1 MVCSFLLN
9 LAYGLYWCMAS
20 LAILHIT
27 IQHLYNAPL
36 VIINKKRTPMKKYTP
51 VVLLILL
58 IFSTFTH
65 ADYKDEIEAMRVRGH
80 ELAGPGTGLSDS
92 ERFQELV
99 QMTYDYTMLN
109 YPEFA
114 TYLGDPRGQDR
125 WTDNSEA
132 VTRQREQ
139 DVSLLLAALDNI
151 NREALSETEKLN
163 YDLLYDGQ
171 KKVIE
176 GHQFPDELMPLNQ
189 MGGVQQDIAR
199 MMAITQPKN
208 AEDYVNMV
216 ARLEKTPE
224 VVDQTIA
231 WMRKGMEAGVTP
243 PAVTLRDVPQ
253 QIRNQLVD
261 EADQSPLL
269 GAFQQ
274 FPASVDSLQQES
286 LKKQAETAFSERIA
300 PAFEKLLAFVENEYL
315 PAARKTIAM
324 RDLPNGEA
332 WYAYN
337 VRQDTTTDLTPEQIH
352 QIGLSEVKRI
362 RSEMDKVIEASGFE
376 GSFEEFLAF
385 LRTDPQFYHV
395 SSEDLLREYR
405 DIAKRADPELMKLFG
420 KLPRTPYGIVPV
432 PAYAEKSQTT
442 AYYQPG
448 SVDAGRPGNFF
459 ANTYA
464 LDTRPRWEMEALTL
478 HEAVP
483 GHHLQIALQDELEDV
498 PWYRRAGGYT
508 AFIEGWGL
516 YSESLGVEMGFYQDP
531 YSKFGQLTYEMWRAI
546 RLVIDTGMH
555 HLGWS
560 RQKAIDY
567 FMQNAGKQ
575 EHDVI
580 VEVDRY
586 IVWPGQALAYKIG
599 ELKIKELRAWA
610 TDELGE
616 DFDIRAFHDEVLGKG
631 ALPLSV
637 LEANIKAWVKEQK
650 S

>member
-1 MVCSFLLN
+1 MIKDIGQRLYNASLEQLLGVYIFMKKIIIISFLL
-9 LAYGLYWCMAS
+9 LGLS
-20 LAILHIT
+20 
-27 IQHLYNAPL
+27 
-36 VIINKKRTPMKKYTP
+36 
-51 VVLLILL
+51 
-58 IFSTFTH
+58 STSF
-65 ADYKDEIEAMRVRGH
+65 ADYQVEIAEIRTRVQLFADGD
-80 ELAGPGTGLSDS
+80 AGLSDS
-92 ERFQELV
+92 ERFQEIV
-99 QMTYDYTMLN
+99 KMTYDYTMLN
-109 YPEFA
+109 YPEFG
-114 TYLGDPRGQDR
+114 TFLGDPRGQDR
-125 WTDNSEA
+125 WSDQSEE

-139 DVSLLLAALDNI
+139 DEKTLLAALDNI
-151 NREALSETEKLN
+151 NREELSATEQVN
-163 YDLLYDGQ
+163 YDLLYDGR
-171 KKVIE
+171 KRSIE
-176 GHQFPDELMPLNQ
+176 GHQFPGEFMALNQ

-199 MMAITQPKN
+199 MMAISQPKN
-208 AEDYVNMV
+208 ATDYANMV
-216 ARLEKTPE
+216 ARLNAVPE
-224 VVDQTIA
+224 VIDQTIA

-243 PAVTLRDVPQ
+243 PAITLREVPQ

-269 GAFQQ
+269 GAFQK

-286 LKKQAETAFSERIA
+286 LKKQADTAFSEKIA
-300 PAFEKLLAFVENEYL
+300 PAFEKLLAFVENEYI
-315 PAARKTIAM
+315 PAARTSIGM

-337 VRQDTTTDLTPEQIH
+337 VKESTTTDLTPEQIH
-352 QIGLSEVKRI
+352 EIGLSEVKRI
-362 RSEMDKVIEASGFE
+362 RAEMDLIIESTGFE
-376 GSFEEFLAF
+376 GSFDEFLEF
-385 LRTDPQFYHV
+385 LRTDPQFYH
-395 SSEDLLREYR
+395 ETKEGLLREYR

-420 KLPRTPYGIVPV
+420 KLPRTPYGIIPI
-432 PAYAEKSQTT
+432 PDYAEKSQTT
-442 AYYQPG
+442 AYYQRG
-448 SVDAGRPGNFF
+448 SVEAGRPGNFF

-464 LDTRPRWEMEALTL
+464 LNTRPRWEMEALTL

-483 GHHLQIALQDELEDV
+483 GHHLQLALQDELEEM
-498 PWYRRAGGYT
+498 PWFRRVGGYT

-546 RLVIDTGMH
+546 RLVVDTGMH
-555 HLGWS
+555 HLGWT
-560 RQKAIDY
+560 RQQAIDY

-616 DFDIRAFHDEVLGKG
+616 NFDIRGFHDEVLGKG

-637 LEANIKAWVKEQK
+637 LEANVKAWVKEQMDP
-650 S
+650 